1 MRSTAEVSLIAR
13 STVNSPNTVRG
24 ISVQF
29 STKPDGAVQS
39 VLPQMNLAYSWIG
52 PTLTGSDI
60 VAVDMLIGELQQFFP
75 VLPQGGIPSSWS
87 TVSPSGNG
95 IFNFAELAQDPTMP
109 GPAQHFG
116 ILTDY
121 GVNGN
126 FTFDSV
132 SGAFVTP
139 EPGTLLPTAALLLV
153 LGAAVFSKSR
163 S

>member
-1 MRSTAEVSLIAR
+1 MGAKRSTSEKIALAVLGGFLLCGGAAANPIYQIDFTGTITSGQVTDFR
-13 STVNSPNTVRG
+13 SVH
-24 ISVQF
+24 QH
-29 STKPDGAVQS
+29 
-39 VLPQMNLAYSWIG
+39 
-52 PTLTGSDI
+52 
-60 VAVDMLIGELQQFFP
+60 FFNGP

-87 TVSPSGNG
+87 TVNPSGNG

>member
-1 MRSTAEVSLIAR
+1 
-13 STVNSPNTVRG
+13 
-24 ISVQF
+24 
-29 STKPDGAVQS
+29 
-39 VLPQMNLAYSWIG
+39 
-52 PTLTGSDI
+52 
-60 VAVDMLIGELQQFFP
+60 
-75 VLPQGGIPSSWS
+75 
-87 TVSPSGNG
+87 
-95 IFNFAELAQDPTMP
+95 MP

-139 EPGTLLPTAALLLV
+139 EPGTLLPIAALLLV